1 MVVEDAD
8 IRPMRY
14 VRLALLTACAATLLS
29 GSALAQG
36 EKSLS
41 APQGLNPFLLR
52 ANEAPAREFSRTP
65 SFSWS
70 PVRGA
75 VRYEFQLAKNVSFNE
90 SSIFWVTGSVRGP
103 ATAIPLSLP
112 WMTGKP
118 FAAYARVRAVNGSS
132 QVSPWSTPYGFNL
145 RWKDVPTQ
153 LPEYPGLSRWSP
165 VEGATGY
172 EVWFTNIAGFEK
184 HVTMRTNSVDHREAY
199 AFHDSPAWTSTVK
212 WRVRAIR
219 NGEGVVHLNGLPAV
233 YYGPWSP
240 EYVSNNAPQS
250 GALRVVAAVTNG
262 AVSKS
267 GDARDHELTPAFA
280 FSGREALNTF
290 GSTFGLYRV
299 YVASDSD
306 CVNVIFKGA
315 IVGSPAYAPRTSGP
329 LKLPIDP
336 KEELAKAMVT
346 VLEDGAESN
355 TFMAGVTPV
364 ETTEQAVADTETA
377 APKSGSTT
385 GAAPAGSSGSKA
397 TAPVTPKA
405 VDLPESGWPSGRF
418 YWTVVPVRLVLVGDA
433 KSPKIEY
440 HETKPAQD
448 QCQAGNMIEFGK
460 DSSPVVAGQGTAYAS
475 GMSPAGRLVAAAGQ
489 KNVFYGRP
497 LVAWQPVQGAA
508 GYEIQWSHNR
518 DRWRTLGSLET
529 DGTAVTLPLK
539 PGEWWYRVRARNPYL
554 PGHVKR
560 MAWSTPLS
568 ITVAKPKFR
577 LVASSK

>member
-1 MVVEDAD
+1 
-8 IRPMRY
+8 MRN
-14 VRLALLTACAATLLS
+14 VRLALLAACAVTLLS

-36 EKSLS
+36 SRTLS
-41 APQGLNPFLLR
+41 APQSLKPFLLR
-52 ANEAPAREFSRTP
+52 ANEAPVHEFSRTP

-75 VRYEFQLAKNVSFNE
+75 IRYEFQLAKNVSFNE

-112 WMTGKP
+112 WMTGRP

-132 QVSPWSTPYGFNL
+132 QVSPWSKPYGFNL
-145 RWKDVPTQ
+145 RWQDVPKQ

-172 EVWFTNIAGFEK
+172 EVWFTNIGGFEK
-184 HVTMRTNSVDHREAY
+184 HVTMRTNAVDHREAY

-219 NGEGVVHLNGLPAV
+219 NGDGIVHLNGLPAA
-233 YYGPWSP
+233 YFGPWSP
-240 EYVSNNAPQS
+240 EYTSTNAPQS
-250 GALRVVAAVTNG
+250 GALRTVAAVTNG

-267 GDARDHELTPAFA
+267 GEARDHELTPAFA

-290 GSTFGLYRV
+290 QSNFGLYRV
-299 YVASDSD
+299 YVATDSD

-315 IVGSPAYAPRTSGP
+315 VVGSPAYAPRTSGP
-329 LKLPIDP
+329 LKLPVDP
-336 KEELAKAMVT
+336 KEELAKAESE
-346 VLEDGAESN
+346 VLADGTESN

-364 ETTEQAVADTETA
+364 ETTEQAAADTETA
-377 APKSGSTT
+377 APKSGATT
-385 GAAPAGSSGSKA
+385 GTAAAGSSPKA
-397 TAPVTPKA
+397 AAPVTPKA

-418 YWTVVPVRLVLVGDA
+418 YWTVVPVRLVLVGDS
-433 KSPKIEY
+433 KSQKIEY

-448 QCQAGNMIEFGK
+448 QCQSGNLVAFGK

-475 GMSPAGRLVAAAGQ
+475 GMSPGGRLIAAVGT
-489 KNVFYGRP
+489 KNLFYGRP

-508 GYEIQWSHNR
+508 GYEIQWSHSR
-518 DRWRTLGSLET
+518 DRWRTRGSLET

-539 PGEWWYRVRARNPYL
+539 PGEWFYRVRARNPYL

-560 MAWSTPLS
+560 MAWSTPLA

-577 LVASSK
+577 LVSSSR